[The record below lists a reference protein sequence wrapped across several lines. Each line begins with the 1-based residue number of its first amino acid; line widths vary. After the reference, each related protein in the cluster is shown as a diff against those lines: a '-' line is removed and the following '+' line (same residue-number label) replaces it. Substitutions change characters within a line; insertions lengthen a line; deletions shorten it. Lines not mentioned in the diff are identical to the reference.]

1 MNLKL
6 MTMPRE
12 ELDSIHSATLE
23 VLNEVGVKFP
33 DETALKALE
42 NVGAEIDYKNMVAR
56 IPEQTIMEALNH
68 TPSRITL
75 CARDPKH
82 DVHLEDGHVYFMPS
96 GIGVY
101 IYDLET
107 GVRRKAT
114 REDTVNVSKIVD
126 ALSNIHVLQVMVSP
140 GDVSDKVADHY
151 KFLAGFN
158 NTTKHVSNC
167 IGPITSDDG
176 ARDIVRMASYVAG
189 GRDEL
194 EKRPLISVHQCPTS
208 PLQYDVHGLRAIMEY
223 ARNSIPVAIFSMA
236 MGGGTAPVTL
246 AGELVIINAE
256 FLAGLTL
263 LQALNPQ
270 CPVIYGS
277 VASVM
282 DMKTGLLPLGA
293 PERPVLQVGVVS
305 LARYY
310 GVPNG
315 MTSVGHTDAKMP
327 GTQAGFEKVL
337 TALPVVLAGANLIFG
352 AGAIDS
358 ANTYSYEQLIIDDE
372 MWGAL
377 LKVAEGF
384 DVNEETLAVDLIKKV
399 GVGNHFLGER
409 HTLKHVKEYWY
420 PRLYVRTKK
429 SEDLWNTEILGEK
442 DLAVAARSK
451 AKEILAN
458 HQPEPLEKDI
468 QKRIKKVVANA
479 EKHALQ

>member
-6 MTMPRE
+6 MTMPKE
-12 ELDSIHSATLE
+12 ELGSIHSATLE
-23 VLNEVGVKFP
+23 VLKEVGVKFP
-33 DETALKALE
+33 DEEALKTLE
-42 NVGAEIDYKNMVAR
+42 NVGAEIDYGTMVAR
-56 IPEQTIMEALNH
+56 IPEQAVKEALKYA
-68 TPSRITL
+68 PRKVTL
-75 CARDPKH
+75 YARDPKR
-82 DVHLEDGHVYFMPS
+82 DVHLENGRVHFMPS

-107 GVRRKAT
+107 GVRRIAT

-126 ALSNIHVLQVMVSP
+126 VLPNIHVLQVMVSP
-140 GDVSDKVADHY
+140 GDVPDKVADHY
-151 KFLAGFN
+151 KFMAGFN
-158 NTTKHVSNC
+158 NTTKHISNC

-176 ARDIVRMASYVAG
+176 AKDIVEMASCVAG

-194 EKRPLISVHQCPTS
+194 LRRPLISVHQCPTS

-223 ARNSIPVAIFSMA
+223 AKNSVPVSIFSMA

-246 AGELVIINAE
+246 AGELVVINAE

-263 LQALNPQ
+263 LQTLNSH

-282 DMKTGLLPLGA
+282 DLKTGILPLGA
-293 PERPVLQVGVVS
+293 PERPILQVGVVN

-352 AGAIDS
+352 AGAVDS

-372 MWGAL
+372 IWGAL
-377 LKVAEGF
+377 LKVAQGF
-384 DVNEETLAVDLIKKV
+384 EVNEETLAVDTIKKV
-399 GVGNHFLGER
+399 GVGKHFLAER
-409 HTLKHVKEYWY
+409 HTFEHVEEYWY
-420 PRLYVRTKK
+420 PRLYSRIKK
-429 SEDLWNTEILGEK
+429 PEDFWNLEVLGK
-442 DLAVAARSK
+442 RDLAGVAREK
-451 AKEILAN
+451 AKEILAD
-458 HQPEPLEKDI
+458 HQPEPLERDI
-468 QKRIKKVVANA
+468 QQRIRMIVTNA
-479 EKHALQ
+479 EKRALQ

>member
-1 MNLKL
+1 MNLQL
-6 MTMPRE
+6 AVMPRE
-12 ELDSIHSATLE
+12 ELDSIHAATLE

-33 DETALKALE
+33 DGTALKALE
-42 NVGAEIDYKNMVAR
+42 NVGAEIDFKHMIAHL
-56 IPEQTIMEALNH
+56 PEQTIKEALKH
-68 TPSRITL
+68 APSKITL

-82 DVHLEDGHVYFMPS
+82 DVHLEDRQVHFMPS

-114 REDTVNVSKIVD
+114 RQDTVNVSKIVD

-140 GDVSDKVADHY
+140 GDVPDKVADHY

-189 GRDEL
+189 GSDEL
-194 EKRPLISVHQCPTS
+194 KKRPLISVHQCPTS

-263 LQALNPQ
+263 LQALNPH

-293 PERPVLQVGVVS
+293 PERPILQVGVVN

-372 MWGAL
+372 IWGAL
-377 LKVAEGF
+377 LKVTQGF
-384 DVNEETLAVDLIKKV
+384 DVNEETLAVDSIKKV

-409 HTLKHVKEYWY
+409 HTLKHVNEYWY
-420 PRLYVRTKK
+420 PHLYARLKK
-429 SEDLWNTEILGEK
+429 SENRWNTEILGEK

-451 AKEILAN
+451 AKEILAT
-458 HQPEPLEKDI
+458 HQPEPLDQGI
-468 QKRIKKVVANA
+468 HKRIKLAVAKA
-479 EKHALQ
+479 EKRALH

>member
-6 MTMPRE
+6 MAMPKE

-23 VLNEVGVKFP
+23 VLKEVGVRFP
-33 DETALKALE
+33 DETALKMLE
-42 NVGAEIDYKNMVAR
+42 NVGAEVNYNNMVAY
-56 IPEQTIMEALNH
+56 IPEEAIKEAMK
-68 TPSRITL
+68 TAPGKITL

-82 DVHLEDGHVYFMPS
+82 DVHLENGRVHFMPS

-107 GVRRKAT
+107 GVRRIAT

-126 ALSNIHVLQVMVSP
+126 TLPNIHVLQVMVSP
-140 GDVSDKVADHY
+140 GDVPDKVADHY
-151 KFLAGFN
+151 KFMAGFN

-167 IGPITSDDG
+167 IGPITSHDG
-176 ARDIVRMASYVAG
+176 AREILEMASCVAG

-194 EKRPLISVHQCPTS
+194 VKRPLISVHQCPTS

-236 MGGGTAPVTL
+236 MGGGTAPATL

-263 LQALNPQ
+263 LQALNPH

-282 DMKTGLLPLGA
+282 DLKTGILPLGA
-293 PERPVLQVGVVS
+293 PERPILQVGVVN

-327 GTQAGFEKVL
+327 GSQAGFEKVL

-358 ANTYSYEQLIIDDE
+358 ANTYSYEQMIIDDE
-372 MWGAL
+372 IWGAL
-377 LKVAEGF
+377 LKVAQGF
-384 DVNEETLAVDLIKKV
+384 EVNEETLAVDSIKKV
-399 GVGNHFLGER
+399 GVGNHFLGEK
-409 HTLKHVKEYWY
+409 HTLKHVGEYWY
-420 PRLYVRTKK
+420 PRLYSRVKK
-429 SEDLWNTEILGEK
+429 SEDFWNLELLGK
-442 DLAVAARSK
+442 RDLAGVAREK
-451 AKEILAN
+451 AKEILAT
-458 HQPEPLEKDI
+458 HQPEPLEKDV
-468 QKRIKKVVANA
+468 QKGIHTIVANA
-479 EKHALQ
+479 EKRALR

>member
-1 MNLKL
+1 MA
-6 MTMPRE
+6 MPKE

-23 VLNEVGVKFP
+23 ILKEVGVKFP
-33 DETALKALE
+33 DETALKMLE
-42 NVGAEIDYKNMVAR
+42 NVGAEINYNNMVAR
-56 IPEQTIMEALNH
+56 IPEQAIKEALKH
-68 TPSRITL
+68 APRKVTL

-82 DVHLEDGHVYFMPS
+82 DVHLENGHVHFMPS

-107 GVRRKAT
+107 GVRRIAT
-114 REDTVNVSKIVD
+114 REDTVKVSKIVD
-126 ALSNIHVLQVMVSP
+126 ALPNIHVLQVMVSP
-140 GDVSDKVADHY
+140 GDVPDKVADHY
-151 KFLAGFN
+151 KFMAGFN

-176 ARDIVRMASYVAG
+176 ARDIVKMASCISG

-194 EKRPLISVHQCPTS
+194 TKRPLISVHQCPIS

-223 ARNSIPVAIFSMA
+223 AKNSIPVTIYSMA

-263 LQALNPQ
+263 LQALNPH
-270 CPVIYGS
+270 CPVIYGT

-282 DMKTGLLPLGA
+282 DMKTGILPLGA
-293 PERPVLQVGVVS
+293 PERPILQVGVVN

-315 MTSVGHTDAKMP
+315 MISVGHTDAKMP

-337 TALPVVLAGANLIFG
+337 TALPVVLAGASLILG

-372 MWGAL
+372 IWGAL
-377 LKVAEGF
+377 LRVARGF
-384 DVNEETLAVDLIKKV
+384 EVNEETLAVSSIKKV
-399 GVGNHFLGER
+399 GVGEHFLSER
-409 HTLKHVKEYWY
+409 HTLKHVREYWY
-420 PRLYVRTKK
+420 PHLYSRVKK
-429 SEDLWNTEILGEK
+429 SEDLWNLEMLGRK
-442 DLAVAARSK
+442 DLAGVARKK
-451 AKEILAN
+451 AKEILRT

-468 QKRIKKVVANA
+468 QQRIQMIVANA
-479 EKHALQ
+479 EKRALQ

>member
-1 MNLKL
+1 MNIKL
-6 MTMPRE
+6 MAIPKE
-12 ELDSIHSATLE
+12 ELDSIHFATLE
-23 VLNEVGVKFP
+23 VLKEVGVKFP
-33 DETALKALE
+33 DETALKVLE
-42 NVGAEIDYKNMVAR
+42 NVGAEINYNSMIAR
-56 IPEQTIMEALNH
+56 IPEQAIKEALKH
-68 TPSRITL
+68 APRKVTL
-75 CARDPKH
+75 CARDPKR
-82 DVHLEDGHVYFMPS
+82 DIHLENGHVHFMPS

-107 GVRRKAT
+107 GVRRIAT
-114 REDTVNVSKIVD
+114 KEDTVKVSKIVD
-126 ALSNIHVLQVMVSP
+126 ALPNIHVLQVMVSP
-140 GDVSDKVADHY
+140 GDVPDKVADHY
-151 KFLAGFN
+151 KFMAGFN
-158 NTTKHVSNC
+158 NTTKHISNC

-176 ARDIVRMASYVAG
+176 ARDIVKMASCVAG

-194 EKRPLISVHQCPTS
+194 TKRPLISVHQCPTS

-223 ARNSIPVAIFSMA
+223 TRNSIPVTIFSMA
-236 MGGGTAPVTL
+236 MGGGTAPITL

-263 LQALNPQ
+263 LQALNPH

-282 DMKTGLLPLGA
+282 DMKTGILPLGA
-293 PERPVLQVGVVS
+293 PERPILQVGVVN

-337 TALPVVLAGANLIFG
+337 TALPLVLAGANLIFG

-372 MWGAL
+372 IWGAL
-377 LKVAEGF
+377 LKVAQGF
-384 DVNEETLAVDLIKKV
+384 EVNEETLAVDSIKRV
-399 GVGNHFLGER
+399 GVGKHFLSER
-409 HTLKHVKEYWY
+409 HTLKHVEECWY
-420 PRLYVRTKK
+420 PHLYSRIKK
-429 SEDLWNTEILGEK
+429 SEDFWNLEMLGK
-442 DLAVAARSK
+442 RDLARVAREK

-468 QKRIKKVVANA
+468 QQRIQMIVANA
-479 EKHALQ
+479 EKHALR